1 MEFIPE
7 GGKINVTVGTK
18 DSVLEFESVTAQLN
32 FSESINE
39 DIDLGELSSEELPIE
54 IGGSGLSPVIMLT
67 IANPLT
73 IDANIEAQLM
83 PYVGEEAQEAKVIK
97 FNTTIYGAK
106 KNETTGEIEPTTTTI
121 VLAKESHAAN
131 YPASEG
137 YSFVACNIDNL
148 ISTPLPDRIALSATF
163 GLPTEPITLH
173 LGDISNLEVSY
184 GASLSLP
191 FAFDNQLSISFEHKE
206 PILDEAGKS
215 PLAEVA
221 AIEGIKVGDI
231 ALIAEFETTLPLE
244 LEVTTTLYDKAG
256 NELPTKI
263 GLTDGSNT
271 IKGSKDGDTPEK
283 STLRLQFDLA
293 AEDGSLAELADI
305 AQIGFKIEARSS
317 AADGVVA
324 ALKEAQY
331 IAADLKLEID
341 GGITVD
347 IDKL

>member
-1 MEFIPE
+1 
-7 GGKINVTVGTK
+7 
-18 DSVLEFESVTAQLN
+18 VTAFTPSKQGTYTLTAKKAGCLTYTVKDI
-32 FSESINE
+32 SVGSE

-83 PYVGEEAQEAKVIK
+83 PYVGDEAQEGKVIK
-97 FNTTIYGAK
+97 FKTTIYGAK

-121 VLAKESHAAN
+121 VLAKESQAAN

-191 FAFDNQLSISFEHKE
+191 FAFDNQLSISFEMKE
-206 PILDEAGKS
+206 SILDNGKS
-215 PLAEVA
+215 PFAEVA
-221 AIEGIKVGDI
+221 AIEGIKVGDV

-263 GLTDGSNT
+263 GLTEGSNT